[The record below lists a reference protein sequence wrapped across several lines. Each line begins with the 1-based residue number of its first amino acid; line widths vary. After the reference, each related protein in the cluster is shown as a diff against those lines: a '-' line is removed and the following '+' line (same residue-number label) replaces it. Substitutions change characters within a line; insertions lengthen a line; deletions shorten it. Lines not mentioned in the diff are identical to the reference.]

1 MIESAPEER
10 ALEAVLRP
18 KVLGEFVGQEK
29 VVKQISLVIKAQVGW
44 KDCGPHFAGRASR
57 AWKNNPCNDCRA

>member
-29 VVKQISLVIKAQVGW
+29 VVKFKQAIPLIERGEWVLT
-44 KDCGPHFAGRASR
+44 
-57 AWKNNPCNDCRA
+57 KN